1 MSRDIKASGSITAR
15 CRLYWR
21 QSRRRI
27 RRAFVGAVEVV
38 VLRLQVVNVF
48 LSPCLRGLD
57 NIGRHAGGGC
67 FALRL
72 LVASYL
78 SANTRA
84 LGCLIGGS
92 ISSGARHRRRRRAVT
107 VERPRNV
114 LASTQ
119 AQHQAASAQNTQT
132 PGRAQRV
139 ASAPDRVSWVHR
151 CEYGTALLP
160 AVGGN
165 LRYNCQSRRARESG
179 GMVDA
184 LALGA
189 SGATR
194 ESSSLSF
201 RILLERAGDSRWE
214 TARCRLR

>member
-1 MSRDIKASGSITAR
+1 VSCDIKASGSIAAR

-21 QSRRRI
+21 QSRRHI
-27 RRAFVGAVEVV
+27 RRAVVGAVEVV
-38 VLRLQVVNVF
+38 VPRTQVVNVF
-48 LSPCLRGLD
+48 LSPSLRGL
-57 NIGRHAGGGC
+57 NNRGRHASGGC
-67 FALRL
+67 FALGL

-92 ISSGARHRRRRRAVT
+92 ISSGGRYRLHRRAVA
-107 VERPRNV
+107 VEWPRNIV
-114 LASTQ
+114 ASAQ

-132 PGRAQRV
+132 
-139 ASAPDRVSWVHR
+139 VSWVHR
-151 CEYGTALLP
+151 CEYGRIGAALLP
-160 AVGGN
+160 AGGGN

-189 SGATR
+189 SGVTR